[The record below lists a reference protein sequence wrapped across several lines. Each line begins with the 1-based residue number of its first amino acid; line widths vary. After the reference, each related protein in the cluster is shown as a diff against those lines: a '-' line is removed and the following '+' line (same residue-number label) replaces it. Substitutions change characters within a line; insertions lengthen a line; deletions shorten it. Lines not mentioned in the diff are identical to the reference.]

1 MTEKPADRYRSN
13 DRSMDIV
20 DVTYHMMIGQTPT
33 RSLPR
38 TMEESST
45 LRAFDVA
52 RALAFVCDLSM
63 GQPTDHSLRTAWLAR
78 QLAIAEGL
86 NPDECDMVCEASLL
100 RWSGCTANASEFA
113 ELLGDDIAGREAM
126 VAMRPGW
133 ADAMDAVGNIDDAI
147 ERLARIHC
155 EVSVEVA
162 RMLGLDNATQTT
174 LWNILETYDGRGKLH
189 RLPGDRVPL
198 PVFII
203 SVAGDL
209 EIFTRVYGFER
220 ALALIAKKG
229 GASYPAS
236 LIHFVAVLSEQWLRA
251 LDRTTPEDM
260 EAALL
265 TADMRKATS
274 PELIADV
281 IDLKLPWMRG
291 FSRAV
296 AQISA
301 ACCENAGLDR
311 VSQSRVYRAGLIHG
325 IGSAAVPNAA
335 YDDPSTRSA
344 SAWERFRLA
353 PYWTLR
359 AERQIH
365 ALEREAEIASFAHER
380 LDGSGY
386 FRGAAGK
393 TIPMEARILGTAVA
407 WVELRSARPWRKA
420 LSASEAVAQLMKEA
434 KIGRF
439 DPNIV
444 EDVGSST
451 LADRQPRRRRSNTIR
466 LSSRETEVLHRISRG
481 ASNKEVA
488 RDLDLSPSTVRT
500 HVESVFRKLE
510 CSTRAAAALK
520 ASSMGLLP
528 FGTD

>member
-1 MTEKPADRYRSN
+1 MTEEPTDRYRSN

-20 DVTYHMMIGQTPT
+20 DVTYHMMIGQTTT

-38 TMEESST
+38 TMEENST

-63 GQPTDHSLRTAWLAR
+63 GQPTNHSLRTAWLAR
-78 QLAIAEGL
+78 QLAIAEGV
-86 NPDECDMVCEASLL
+86 NPDECDAVCEASLL
-100 RWSGCTANASEFA
+100 RWSGCTANASESA
-113 ELLGDDIAGREAM
+113 ELFGDDIAGREAM
-126 VAMRPGW
+126 VAMRAGW
-133 ADAMDAVGNIDDAI
+133 ADGMDTTRSIADAI
-147 ERLARIHC
+147 EPLARIHC

-174 LWNILETYDGRGKLH
+174 LRNILETYDGCRLPN

-198 PVFII
+198 SVFII

-209 EIFTRVYGFER
+209 EIFTRVYGIER

-229 GASYPAS
+229 GASYPANLVRS
-236 LIHFVAVLSEQWLRA
+236 VTVQSEQWLRA
-251 LDRTTPEDM
+251 LDRTSADEI
-260 EAALL
+260 EAELL
-265 TADMRKATS
+265 TDGMQRTTS

-281 IDLKLPWMRG
+281 IDLKLPWMTG

-296 AQISA
+296 AQISK
-301 ACCENAGLDR
+301 ACCEHVGLER
-311 VSQSRVYRAGLIHG
+311 GSQSRVYRAGLIHG
-325 IGSAAVPNAA
+325 IGGAAVPNAA
-335 YDDPSTRSA
+335 HDDPATRSA

-359 AERQIH
+359 AGRQIP
-365 ALEREAEIASFAHER
+365 ALEREAEIASFAHDR
-380 LDGSGY
+380 RDGSGD

-393 TIPMEARILGTAVA
+393 AIPMEARIFGTVFA

-434 KIGRF
+434 KIGCF

-444 EDVGSST
+444 EYVGSST

-466 LSSRETEVLHRISRG
+466 LSSRETEVLHRISLG

-510 CSTRAAAALK
+510 CSTRAAATLK

-528 FGTD
+528 SI